1 VNIKRVPGVAAGIG
15 GFEQNIMSAV
25 FPETFVLF
33 HLPGRLLVWR
43 LGGGGYGR
51 GLKIRDRCT
60 YPLDSLQAL
69 PRVLKH
75 FKEEWRP
82 KDDDTLLYGLPLQF
96 FSRVHFSLPLAAA
109 GELDSAVG
117 YELLRHI
124 PYELDSVY
132 FTYSYRVSP
141 SSEDALEVDVSLA
154 PRQPLA
160 PFLQAMSA
168 AGLEL
173 SAIFPSLFLLSWWHC
188 QEGIYLSTD
197 GGDAELLVWQ
207 DGEIVFHTWHQAVD
221 ARSSIIAEARPFW
234 ENLGRVP
241 DVLWYDADAAAGD
254 DWQPEGMTVKPLD
267 LAAVPASRDGLEK
280 IPGRL
285 SLISPA
291 VMKRR
296 QVMFWFRAA
305 CFCFFLL
312 AVLAYP
318 VANLAG
324 KNRRLAK
331 LERRLQKMQPQVEQV
346 SGELHQNQAIS
357 AEMQTLARLVQKQ
370 PVVADLLREITELLP
385 ADSYLTSVRL
395 EKYRLYL
402 RGYAS
407 SAAGIL
413 ELLENSPFFKDVH
426 FDSPVISKGSQ
437 ETFKIV
443 ATLEQ

>member
-1 VNIKRVPGVAAGIG
+1 
-15 GFEQNIMSAV
+15 MSAV

-234 ENLGRVP
+234 ENLGGF
-241 DVLWYDADAAAGD
+241 VLPVSASSCWQCWLIPSRTWRGKTA
-254 DWQPEGMTVKPLD
+254 DWQN
-267 LAAVPASRDGLEK
+267 
-280 IPGRL
+280 L
-285 SLISPA
+285 S
-291 VMKRR
+291 
-296 QVMFWFRAA
+296 
-305 CFCFFLL
+305 
-312 AVLAYP
+312 
-318 VANLAG
+318 AG
-324 KNRRLAK
+324 CKKCNRRLNRSVANCTRI
-331 LERRLQKMQPQVEQV
+331 RR
-346 SGELHQNQAIS
+346 S
-357 AEMQTLARLVQKQ
+357 APKCK
-370 PVVADLLREITELLP
+370 LLP
-385 ADSYLTSVRL
+385 GWS
-395 EKYRLYL
+395 K
-402 RGYAS
+402 
-407 SAAGIL
+407 
-413 ELLENSPFFKDVH
+413 NSRWLPTCFGKL
-426 FDSPVISKGSQ
+426 PNCCRR
-437 ETFKIV
+437 T
-443 ATLEQ
+443 AT